1 MLYNNTNMDIWLVI
15 GVVGMLCILV
25 AFFCLETHRWSADGI
40 TYDAMNLLGSLLL
53 VINAW
58 HGRAWPFLILNAVW
72 ALVSLR
78 DVLSDLQGTHTSK
91 VRKG

>member
-1 MLYNNTNMDIWLVI
+1 MDFWLLI
-15 GVVGMLCILV
+15 GIVGMLCILI
-25 AFFCLETHRWSADGI
+25 AFFLLETHRWSADEMA
-40 TYDAMNLLGSLLL
+40 YDMMNAIGSILL

-58 HGRAWPFLILNAVW
+58 HGHAWPFLILNGVW

-78 DVLSDLQGTHTSK
+78 DVVLDLQGTHTSK